1 MSRRIVF
8 LTGTRADFGKLKSLI
23 KIVQRSGRYEVH
35 VFATGMHLNPKFGM
49 TVNEIYKSRISNI
62 YEFNNHD
69 NIGLMDRMLAKTI
82 DGFSHFVAEIEPD
95 LIVVHGDRSEA
106 LAGAIVGSLNNILVA
121 HVEGGEISG
130 AIDEMIRHSVTKMAH
145 IHLVVNERAKKR
157 LLQLG
162 EQESS
167 IFLLGSPDMDL
178 MNPKKLSG
186 INEVKS
192 YYNIDFEHYALAMYH
207 PVTTELKMIQEN
219 IRHFINAI
227 LMSGKNYVLIY
238 PNNDTGSM
246 EIINE
251 YKRLD
256 GMSQI
261 KIFPSIRFVFF
272 LSLLRHSEFIIGN
285 SSSGIMEAP
294 YYGVPTVD
302 IGSRQKNR
310 AKLQSIYHCANEK
323 ETILDGIDWALSYKG
338 EEIEKHYFG
347 EGKSDVTFLQLL
359 DSGCIWKISHQKQFQ
374 ELAL

>member
-227 LMSGKNYVLIY
+227 LVSGKN
-238 PNNDTGSM
+238 S
-246 EIINE
+246 
-251 YKRLD
+251 
-256 GMSQI
+256 
-261 KIFPSIRFVFF
+261 F
-272 LSLLRHSEFIIGN
+272 LFTPTTIWVVWRSLMNTNVWTACRK
-285 SSSGIMEAP
+285 
-294 YYGVPTVD
+294 
-302 IGSRQKNR
+302 SRSFR
-310 AKLQSIYHCANEK
+310 QS
-323 ETILDGIDWALSYKG
+323 ALSSFSPSCG
-338 EEIEKHYFG
+338 IQN
-347 EGKSDVTFLQLL
+347 S
-359 DSGCIWKISHQKQFQ
+359 
-374 ELAL
+374 